1 MLYKAYKALMLYAER
16 SIKNMN
22 GKFLH
27 DMLVNWLYFSGIRT
41 LLFL

>member
-1 MLYKAYKALMLYAER
+1 MQKEEVKKY
-16 SIKNMN
+16 MN

-27 DMLVNWLYFSGIRT
+27 DMLVNWLYDVIRT